1 MKLILKPSIYLISK
15 PDIDREE
22 IRRFLSDNGFNTR
35 FADDHELP
43 AEQLSATAS
52 RTCYQS
58 FDNGR
63 KPDDHIKHLVEVG
76 HGSVFTHANFSLLCT
91 GISRSLTHELI
102 RHHVGTGVSQ
112 LSQRYVDDPEE
123 INFVPPPALLSKWNA
138 QYITSEEA
146 FNGGYETQAAYIRS
160 CVHDIERYR
169 WWRNVFKHQFGLNK
183 KEAASAARCKL
194 TNDVETRCVFTG
206 NLRAWRNIWEQRC
219 TDAADAEIRR
229 FACAT
234 YETIYPHAAIILDD
248 YERTP
253 LPDGTFTLFTKH
265 KKI

>member
-1 MKLILKPSIYLISK
+1 MRFILKPSVYLISR
-15 PDIDREE
+15 PNIDRGE
-22 IRRFLSDNGFNTR
+22 IEKFLADNGFDPR
-35 FADDHELP
+35 FAWDHTRP

-63 KPDDHIKHLVEVG
+63 PPDDHIKHLVSIG
-76 HGSVFTHANFSLLCT
+76 HGSVFAHANFSVLAA

-112 LSQRYVDDPEE
+112 LSQRFVTGDSHL
-123 INFVPPPALLSKWNA
+123 NFVVPPLLAAEWANPEYRSDTLDYVVECRKTVESYRRWL
-138 QYITSEEA
+138 A
-146 FNGGYETQAAYIRS
+146 FWKDKGVPHKKAAETARS
-160 CVHDIERYR
+160 
-169 WWRNVFKHQFGLNK
+169 
-183 KEAASAARCKL
+183 KL

-206 NLRAWRNIWEQRC
+206 NVRAWRNIWEQRC
-219 TDAADAEIRR
+219 TSDADAEIRR

-234 YETIYPHAAIILDD
+234 YNLISPHIPTICAD
-248 YERTP
+248 YIKVQY
-253 LPDGTFTLFTKH
+253 LDGTFILHTEH